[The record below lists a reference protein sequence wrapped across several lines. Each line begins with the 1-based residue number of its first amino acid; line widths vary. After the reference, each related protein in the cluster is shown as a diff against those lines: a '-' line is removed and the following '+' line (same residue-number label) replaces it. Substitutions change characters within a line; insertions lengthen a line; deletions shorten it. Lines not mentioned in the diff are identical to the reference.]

1 MIKNILQILVV
12 VVVGV
17 LVYNF
22 FLGTPEEKQNARTIF
37 NEVKDV
43 GVAVKDLLQSEKEKF
58 DAGKYDNALDQI
70 GNLFD
75 NMKTEA
81 REFDEQY
88 LDRIE
93 DLERKRRDLE
103 RKVDSVKDQGGQGTA
118 EPTQDQQDEL
128 QNDLR
133 NLMDEA
139 ERIIQEMDR
148 NKQ

>member
-93 DLERKRRDLE
+93 DLERKRPRS
-103 RKVDSVKDQGGQGTA
+103 RA
-118 EPTQDQQDEL
+118 EGRLGKRSGRARHSRTY
-128 QNDLR
+128 
-133 NLMDEA
+133 A
-139 ERIIQEMDR
+139 GSTG
-148 NKQ
+148 